1 MRKYLNA
8 RLKSFRYAGAGLM
21 FLLKSEPH
29 ARIHLLATTLV
40 IITAI
45 AFDVTRQDWLWLTLA
60 ITLVWAF
67 EAMNTAIEHLCDLVS
82 PEQSES
88 VKRAKDVAAGAVL
101 IAAIA
106 AVIIGI
112 GVFSPYICALI

>member
-1 MRKYLNA
+1 MLKYLYV
-8 RLKSFRYAGAGLM
+8 RIKSFGYAAAGLV

-40 IITAI
+40 IIA
-45 AFDVTRQDWLWLTLA
+45 AFALDVTRQDWLWLTLA

-67 EAMNTAIEHLCDLVS
+67 EAINTAIEHLCDVIA

-101 IAAIA
+101 IAATA
-106 AVIIGI
+106 AAIIGI
-112 GVFSPYICALI
+112 TVFTPYIRALI